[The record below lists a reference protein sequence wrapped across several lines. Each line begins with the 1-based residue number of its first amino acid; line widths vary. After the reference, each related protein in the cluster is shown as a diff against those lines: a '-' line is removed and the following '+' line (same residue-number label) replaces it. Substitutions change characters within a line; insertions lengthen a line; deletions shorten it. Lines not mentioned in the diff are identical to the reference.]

1 MSPRFPRPTVS
12 VRNILF
18 KSFGGGRSPFYLTLP
33 LLQRSNACIIAQTM
47 SNCFSFSIF
56 QCFFR
61 CLLVDCRGSQF
72 FFSPL
77 ICSLPTFSYL
87 FLNFSHCLHTFCTQ
101 CFGLVSVYLLCKE
114 ASKRSLFHNFSP
126 FFRQYE
132 MGSTQYIYIYI
143 YMCAS
148 VCHFPS
154 KLVYKGRQ
162 TQPIRPL
169 FSALLSFR
177 TEIENAF

>member
-1 MSPRFPRPTVS
+1 
-12 VRNILF
+12 
-18 KSFGGGRSPFYLTLP
+18 
-33 LLQRSNACIIAQTM
+33 
-47 SNCFSFSIF
+47 
-56 QCFFR
+56 
-61 CLLVDCRGSQF
+61 
-72 FFSPL
+72 
-77 ICSLPTFSYL
+77 
-87 FLNFSHCLHTFCTQ
+87 
-101 CFGLVSVYLLCKE
+101 
-114 ASKRSLFHNFSP
+114 
-126 FFRQYE
+126 

-169 FSALLSFR
+169 FSALPSFR